1 MSFVPMLLVS
11 LMYIGVS
18 GCEVPIKW
26 SPFREFLRGHS
37 VALGVLLVH
46 RSISYGVASTIY
58 QLSPD
63 PYYRVLMVMWHMALP
78 IGMFAYYTSAKRRAN
93 FPNFALIGLLF
104 LATYV
109 VETHAL
115 FTIVSQHDVG
125 WISTREDEGGLGAT
139 LANQVVYA
147 MLVYALVSVGEELLF
162 RVTLFEVFQKIF
174 RLKEAAIV
182 LGTGVIFGALHI
194 LPYFRTEV
202 ELLRVATLYNVA
214 TTTLLG
220 LILGLI
226 YARHRDLLLITFLH
240 WWVGV
245 MNIGGRLMAGLLYL
259 WLS

>member
-1 MSFVPMLLVS
+1 
-11 LMYIGVS
+11 MYIGVS

-125 WISTREDEGGLGAT
+125 WISTRENGGGQGAT
-139 LANQVVYA
+139 LAIQVLQALSFYA
-147 MLVYALVSVGEELLF
+147 VANVAEELAFRVILFDVLQKLF
-162 RVTLFEVFQKIF
+162 RF
-174 RLKEAAIV
+174 KEATTV
-182 LGTGVIFGALHI
+182 LVTGGLFGVMHI
-194 LPYFRTEV
+194 GPYFWTEV
-202 ELLRVATLYNVA
+202 ELVRIATLYNVVN
-214 TTTLLG
+214 TTLLG

-226 YARHRDLLLITFLH
+226 YARHRDLLLISFLH
-240 WWVGV
+240 WWVWV